1 MPNAKHEDALLKMG
15 VKYFQEH
22 ILKLI
27 GIDYTYEEVLP
38 TELVELTIKRVIYGF
53 YI

>member
-27 GIDYTYEEVLP
+27 FKHKITPNKTL
-38 TELVELTIKRVIYGF
+38 K
-53 YI
+53 